1 MWYDSA
7 ALPTDSARSAHES
20 RMSSVSE
27 QVSTP
32 PAESERPF
40 LSIIIPALNEALR
53 LPESL
58 GKIDAFLKQQPYR
71 AEVIVVENGSTDAT
85 VEVVRAFMQEHPYVR
100 LFAGE
105 PRGKGRAV
113 RRGMLAA
120 RGEYRFLCDADLSMP
135 IEEVSNFLPPKLQ
148 GYDVIIGSREA
159 KGARRYN
166 EPWHR
171 HVMGRVNNWIIKLF
185 AVRGFE
191 DTQCGFKAFTA
202 RAAQDLFGVS
212 VINGIGFDVEILFI
226 AQKRGYRIAEVPINW
241 YFDPDS
247 RMRLVKDS
255 LGILREIFAIRRNWR
270 RGLYAPKL

>member
-1 MWYDSA
+1 MQF
-7 ALPTDSARSAHES
+7 
-20 RMSSVSE
+20 VSE
-27 QVSTP
+27 QVSMLPTE
-32 PAESERPF
+32 AERPF

-58 GKIDAFLKQQPYR
+58 RKIDAFLQQQPYR
-71 AEVIVVENGSTDAT
+71 AEVIVVENGSTDDT
-85 VEVVRAFMQEHPYVR
+85 VGVVRAFMQDHPYVR

-113 RRGMLAA
+113 RRGMLEA
-120 RGEYRFLCDADLSMP
+120 RGAYRFLCDADLSMP
-135 IEEVSNFLPPKLQ
+135 IEEVNNFLPPKLE

-171 HVMGRVNNWIIKLF
+171 HFMGRINNLIIKLF

-202 RAAQDLFGVS
+202 RAAQDLFSVS
-212 VINGIGFDVEILFI
+212 VINGIGFDVEILFL

-270 RGLYAPKL
+270 NGLYAKRS